1 MWLKDSSK
9 KEPRRSS
16 RKAAERVRSPEE
28 GAKEVKGWGQKVE
41 TKADDRTLL
50 ESRKECERRKFE
62 RRKFFGRYPDSNP
75 GPLNERPIP

>member
-28 GAKEVKGWGQKVE
+28 GAKEVRGWGQKVE
-41 TKADDRTLL
+41 MKADNRTLL
-50 ESRKECERRKFE
+50 ESRKGGERRQF
-62 RRKFFGRYPDSNP
+62 
-75 GPLNERPIP
+75 

>member
-28 GAKEVKGWGQKVE
+28 GAKEVRGWGQKVE

-62 RRKFFGRYPDSNP
+62 RRKFFWSLP
-75 GPLNERPIP
+75 GFEPGTFE

>member
-28 GAKEVKGWGQKVE
+28 GAKEVRGWGQKVE

-50 ESRKECERRKFE
+50 ESRKGGERRQF
-62 RRKFFGRYPDSNP
+62 
-75 GPLNERPIP
+75 